1 MALKEFRPLTPAQRF
16 KSLPAFD
23 EITKWRPE
31 KSLLQ
36 PKKRSGGRNNRGRL
50 TSRHIGG
57 GHKQKYRKV
66 DFKRRKYGV
75 AAEVIGIEYDPN
87 RSARIALIK
96 YADGELSYI
105 LAPSGLKIGATVN
118 AGKDV
123 APDLG
128 NSLPLRAIPLGT
140 NVHNIELTPG
150 RGGQVA
156 RSAGQQATLTALEAG
171 YALVKMPSGEIR
183 RIHESCF
190 ATIGQVGN
198 VDHMNVSS
206 GKAGRTR
213 WQGRRPHVRGMVMNP
228 IDHPMGG
235 GQGKSKGGGG
245 RHHPV
250 SPWGQLA
257 KGFKTRAKHKP
268 SDRFILERG
277 QKKNKFMGRSL
288 KKGPFVEPHLLEK
301 IDKMN
306 SSGVKK
312 PVKTWS
318 RRSMVTPDF
327 VGHTFLVH
335 NGKIFQ
341 SVFVTENMV
350 GHKLGEFSPTR
361 IFKKHGSH
369 TAKVTK

>member
-1 MALKEFRPLTPAQRF
+1 MALKKFRPLTPTLRF
-16 KSLPAFD
+16 KQLPAFE
-23 EITKWRPE
+23 EITKHKPE
-31 KSLLQ
+31 KSLLE
-36 PKKRSGGRNNRGRL
+36 PKKRSGGRNAHGRL

-57 GHKQKYRKV
+57 GHKQHYRKV
-66 DFKRRKYGV
+66 DFKRRKHGV

-96 YADGELSYI
+96 YSDGERSYI
-105 LAPSGLKIGATVN
+105 LAPAGLRVGASVSSGEN
-118 AGKDV
+118 A
-123 APDLG
+123 APEIG

-140 NVHNIELTPG
+140 NIHNIELTPG

-156 RSAGQQATLTALEAG
+156 RSAGQQATLNNREGG

-183 RIHESCF
+183 RIHENAY

-213 WQGRRPHVRGMVMNP
+213 WKGRRPHVRGMVMNP

-257 KGFKTRAKHKP
+257 KGFKTRHKHKP
-268 SDRFILERG
+268 SDRFIMER
-277 QKKNKFMGRSL
+277 
-288 KKGPFVEPHLLEK
+288 
-301 IDKMN
+301 
-306 SSGVKK
+306 
-312 PVKTWS
+312 
-318 RRSMVTPDF
+318 RRS
-327 VGHTFLVH
+327 
-335 NGKIFQ
+335 
-341 SVFVTENMV
+341 
-350 GHKLGEFSPTR
+350 
-361 IFKKHGSH
+361 KKK
-369 TAKVTK
+369 A